1 MLAISTVPSP
11 ATEPSVSGLWQ
22 KKDESHKSV
31 GWFLFVEHKGTY
43 EGAIAKLFPRPQDGP
58 KPPIYSRCTDDRRK
72 CSASWP
78 LFHTGH
84 ETAGI
89 AVRGRQYPRSTWRED
104 IPRDDDTEPG
114 RPDLDIT
121 RLSWDSASW
130 DGRDLD
136 SSFRQ
141 RHCSA
146 RSVRRSQILACACFV
161 SPGATARKRSASPM
175 RGNQ

>member
-1 MLAISTVPSP
+1 MLAISTVPSS
-11 ATEPSVSGLWQ
+11 ATEPSVLGLWQ
-22 KKDESHKSV
+22 KKDESHKTV

-58 KPPIYSRCTDDRRK
+58 KPPICSRCTDDRRN
-72 CSASWP
+72 AP
-78 LFHTGH
+78 LLGLSF
-84 ETAGI
+84 I
-89 AVRGRQYPRSTWRED
+89 RSMKRQGLRYVD
-104 IPRDDDTEPG
+104 GNILDPRDGQIYRAMMTAEPG